1 MPDAPKP
8 DAPVTTLILTSS
20 GGGGHI
26 TAAKAKKEEAIKAK
40 TPEKAIRVID
50 LMGIVSPTS
59 IADNQGEPWVPTYR
73 VLVPSKSKGVRKK
86 DVFSGE
92 ANTKKWDD
100 LQKQGGM
107 ESVRALEGLVDKQ
120 WMAESI
126 QYNSVYE
133 NVMKFLE
140 ANPDVTRIIDTQAL
154 STPAV
159 CAAVCDFNA
168 KRGKDIKVTKVVTEF
183 LTHKATHFLGPLG
196 ALKEE
201 HREVLTVE
209 VVAPPLLGPGETI
222 EQFYAQHG
230 VTGIKF
236 DYLSERGVEP
246 NVRKEFRDM
255 DFNMNGTIVIKANV
269 KEGAVNEADF
279 LQKALEG
286 VATVKP
292 MVDNQ
297 PNGNKEFTIQKGA
310 KDKLIT
316 ITMGSQVSKTI
327 LEYIDKFIDDASKL
341 TDAELQGNVYFC
353 LVGLKNP
360 DKPGPGEVNF
370 YKQVNEH
377 IAKRIKEVE
386 AAGKSIPSK
395 VKILPLG
402 FQDGKQMASLLQT
415 SDMLVTRSGGMSSIE
430 AEYTQRKNPKRRTYV
445 HSEMQVSNPATF
457 PLHNYDA
464 VYEGLIA
471 GTVKWE
477 GGNAEYLMAQKHVKA
492 SLCSPTAI
500 DFDIANRNKE
510 VPVTSLFHMA
520 YDKDLKIANAEKIQR
535 LVMTGSNPNLR
546 FNDGSHLIDH
556 CQDVDTMKQLIEL
569 GAKLTPAALKKEF
582 INKEQKKMLQH
593 THKKSD
599 LFRVALDNAMKN
611 DDVEVVKGIM
621 HSNIKFCNFD
631 YFKKLAMHNA
641 PAACPNSLGALLRSD
656 KFATDKVH
664 DFLQKSAGIDDA
676 SKTVISKY
684 LVERKQKDFIKEL
697 QLDIYNAVFLV
708 NKDQV
713 SIEKAIM
720 NVLSNKLGLKNFDPP
735 GPLKEEVTHLAGK
748 LVESRTATEGLGF
761 IRQFVEAIQKVFGFG
776 IYNDAFKKIET
787 SLEAVAS
794 EKFTKQVTTS
804 KPIVQAG
811 QSVV

>member
-1 MPDAPKP
+1 MPESPI
-8 DAPVTTLILTSS
+8 TTLIITSS

-26 TAAKAKKEEAIKAK
+26 TAAKAKKEEAL
-40 TPEKAIRVID
+40 TTSQPEAIAVVD
-50 LMGIVSPTS
+50 LMGLDASV
-59 IADNQGEPWVPTYR
+59 AGNKGQPWIPTYR

-92 ANTKKWDD
+92 ANTKKWDE
-100 LQKQGGM
+100 LQKKGGM

-126 QYNSVYE
+126 QYKKIYE
-133 NVMKFLE
+133 NVKKFLE
-140 ANPDVTRIIDTQAL
+140 DNPGVTTIIDTQAL
-154 STPAV
+154 STPAI
-159 CAAVCDFNA
+159 CAAVCDFNDA
-168 KRGKDIKVTKVVTEF
+168 HKDRDPIKVTKVVTEF

-196 ALKEE
+196 ALEE
-201 HREVLTVE
+201 PHKKVLTVE
-209 VVAPPLLGPGETI
+209 VVAPPLRGPEETL
-222 EQFYAQHG
+222 EQFYEQHG

-236 DYLSERGVEP
+236 KYLSDEGIQP
-246 NVRKEFRDM
+246 NVRKEFKDLN
-255 DFNMNGTIVIKANV
+255 FNASGTIVIKANV
-269 KEGAVNEADF
+269 KQGAENEASV
-279 LQKALEG
+279 LQKALDG
-286 VATVKP
+286 VATSEP
-292 MVDNQ
+292 MVVGNKPTDNQ
-297 PNGNKEFTIQKGA
+297 EFTIKKGE

-327 LEYIDKFIDDASKL
+327 LEYIDKFIEDASKL

-360 DKPGPGEVNF
+360 DKVGPGEVNF
-370 YKQVNEH
+370 YKQVNDH
-377 IAKRIKEVE
+377 IAKRIKERE
-386 AAGKSIPSK
+386 AAGKSIPTK

-430 AEYTQRKNPKRRTYV
+430 AKYTQIKNPNRRTYV

-457 PLHNYDA
+457 PSHNYDA

-477 GGNAEYLMAQKHVKA
+477 GGNAEYLMANIKA

-500 DFDIANRNKE
+500 DFDIANKNKAVE
-510 VPVTSLFHMA
+510 VTSLFHMA
-520 YDKDLKIANAEKIQR
+520 YEKGLKKDNADKIQR

-582 INKEQKKMLQH
+582 ISKEQKKMLQH

-631 YFKKLAMHNA
+631 YFKKLAMHND
-641 PAACPNSLGALLRSD
+641 PVACPNSLGALLRSD

-735 GPLKEEVTHLAGK
+735 GPLKEEVTYLAGK

-804 KPIVQAG
+804 KSAAVAQIV
-811 QSVV
+811 